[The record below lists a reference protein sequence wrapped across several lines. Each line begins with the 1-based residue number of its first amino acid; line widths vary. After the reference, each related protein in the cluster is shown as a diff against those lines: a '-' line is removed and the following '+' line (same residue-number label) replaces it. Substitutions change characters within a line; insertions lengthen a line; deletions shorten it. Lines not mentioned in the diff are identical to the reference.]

1 MTRTL
6 ATVAFVTALQGCAT
20 SKEVFLSDGSKG
32 FNINCGGALMNFG
45 HCLEKAGEICGD
57 KGYLV
62 VNQQGE
68 AVPFSIASG
77 GYGANTLSAS
87 GGFYAQ
93 SGTIVTRNLFIKCK

>member
-45 HCLEKAGEICGD
+45 HCLEKA
-57 KGYLV
+57 
-62 VNQQGE
+62 
-68 AVPFSIASG
+68 
-77 GYGANTLSAS
+77 
-87 GGFYAQ
+87 
-93 SGTIVTRNLFIKCK
+93 IVQPLFCKFPDWRS